1 MQKKMADKLSIKMQ
15 LSRQAVNKLR
25 IFGFTN
31 VNEENIATDE
41 VYSFY
46 FLKMLKEMLGENSER
61 DLAINQLLQTM
72 NFQDKT

>member
-1 MQKKMADKLSIKMQ
+1 MQKKMTDKLSIKVQ
-15 LSRQAVNKLR
+15 LIKQAVNKLR

-46 FLKMLKEMLGENSER
+46 FLKMLKEMFGENPER

-72 NFQDKT
+72 NFQDKA